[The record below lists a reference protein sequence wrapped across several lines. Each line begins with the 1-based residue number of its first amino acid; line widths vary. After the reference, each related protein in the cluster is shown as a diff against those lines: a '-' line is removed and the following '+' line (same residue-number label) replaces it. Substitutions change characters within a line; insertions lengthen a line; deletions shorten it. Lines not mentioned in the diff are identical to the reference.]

1 MILYDNKQ
9 FFNKYKE
16 LRENENNA
24 NDLEEKPE
32 MLSLMP
38 DLKGKRVL
46 DLGCG
51 YGNLCKT
58 CVDLGAEYV
67 KGVDIS
73 RLMLNEAEDNCV
85 DYDNITFELLNLS
98 NLDKLD
104 GEKFD
109 VVVSSLVMHYIED
122 FNKLCCDVH
131 KLLNKDG
138 IFLFSQEHPIFTA
151 NMNGV
156 TWQTDIDNN
165 VTNIVVDNYVNSG
178 KRNVTWFINGVIK
191 YHRTFSDIIN
201 PLINNGFMIEKTT
214 EPTVSNELIKRYPAL
229 MRCKCVPDYLF
240 VRAKKY
246 N

>member
-58 CVDLGAEYV
+58 CADLGAEYV

-73 RLMLNEAEDNCV
+73 KLMLDEAVHNCV
-85 DYDNITFELLNLS
+85 DYNNITFELLNLD
-98 NLDKLD
+98 NLDKLN
-104 GEKFD
+104 EKYD

-122 FNKLCCDVH
+122 FDKLCSNVNN
-131 KLLNKDG
+131 LLNKDG

-201 PLINNGFMIEKTT
+201 ALISNDFMIEKTT
-214 EPTVSNELIKRYPAL
+214 EPTVPDEIIKRYPTL
-229 MRCKCVPDYLF
+229 IRCKCVPYYLF